1 MKCNETREVMP
12 DLAAGLTVVTPE
24 VKAHLDSCAEC
35 AGKLEAFRQT
45 MSLLDEWQAPEPSPY
60 FDVRHAR
67 AFARGEREADRRLD
81 ALAAQTGAGRVVC
94 PGHGGRRKPGSDEQ
108 R

>member
-12 DLAAGLTVVTPE
+12 DLAAGLTAVTPE

-45 MSLLDEWQAPEPSPY
+45 MSLLDEWQAL
-60 FDVRHAR
+60 RQAAR
-67 AFARGEREADRRLD
+67 RRGLAPQTAERVPV
-81 ALAAQTGAGRVVC
+81 AAQRVPRGRDD
-94 PGHGGRRKPGSDEQ
+94 GGRRG